1 MEFKI
6 KKYTF
11 FESYP
16 SILKHK
22 IPLFTIIIFFTYLT
36 ILLYYWFKSIKYVI
50 KFHKFQRTV
59 KIDGPTSE
67 INFPISVNS
76 ITNASTEKIIDIKKS
91 TQKTSITFYK
101 KGKESFEKVKELLSS
116 GTIDQSMKNFL
127 PTSKNFYL
135 REDLITII
143 DENYAGDVILI
154 TKGYNIAVMKTLRI
168 FSFLIKQGELDEY
181 KISMRA

>member
-22 IPLFTIIIFFTYLT
+22 IPIITIAIFFTYLS
-36 ILLYYWFKSIKYVI
+36 ILIFYWFKSIKYVI
-50 KFHKFQRTV
+50 KFHKFQRTL

-76 ITNASTEKIIDIKKS
+76 ITNAASEKIIDLKS
-91 TQKTSITFYK
+91 NTQKTSITFYK
-101 KGKESFEKVKELLSS
+101 KGNESFEKVKELLSN
-116 GTIDQSMKNFL
+116 GTIDDSMKNFL
-127 PTSKNFYL
+127 PSSKNFYL

-143 DENYAGDVILI
+143 DKNYSGDVIFI